1 MISIRIRKSAIEIA
15 RRYNVNVF
23 FYNDNKNIGNGF
35 MNVKPLSVNLN
46 VSGKITEDTF
56 IGILFH
62 ELGHVHCV
70 RNNLWSAY
78 HYKSTKIM
86 NQNDIKAF
94 RLTAH
99 RAECWVDKWGKKEM
113 KKIMPHLKYRMSY
126 KHKNKTTINFLNRYY
141 KPLYD
146 LIK

>member
-1 MISIRIRKSAIEIA
+1 MISKRIRKKAIEIGL
-15 RRYNVNVF
+15 RYKINVF
-23 FYNDNKNIGNGF
+23 FYNDKKNIGNGF
-35 MNVKPLSVNLN
+35 MDIKTLSVNLN
-46 VSGKITEDTF
+46 VFGKITEDAF
-56 IGILFH
+56 IGTLFH

-70 RNNLWSAY
+70 RNNLWPAY
-78 HYKSTKIM
+78 HYKSKKIM
-86 NQNDIKAF
+86 TQKDIKAF

-113 KKIMPHLKYRMSY
+113 KKVMPHLKYNMTY
-126 KHKNKTTINFLNRYY
+126 KHKNKKTINFLNWYF